1 MTGNLNF
8 VIIFV
13 LDILV
18 GTRDVSS
25 SSVINFMSKEH
36 DFKGMFIIRPTFRN
50 SLGTACSLMG
60 VSSAA
65 T

>member
-25 SSVINFMSKEH
+25 SSVINFIQKNTTSRVCLSY
-36 DFKGMFIIRPTFRN
+36 DQDSGI
-50 SLGTACSLMG
+50 L
-60 VSSAA
+60 
-65 T
+65 